1 MCILGQL
8 IYLFSKNNDTE
19 SMLGQL
25 SKEEREVCATEAG
38 CAFLPSYF
46 IRHYKYFMEMKE

>member
-19 SMLGQL
+19 SMLEQL
-25 SKEEREVCATEAG
+25 SKEEREVCATEAV
-38 CAFLPSYF
+38 ALFFRLISSD
-46 IRHYKYFMEMKE
+46 ITSISWR